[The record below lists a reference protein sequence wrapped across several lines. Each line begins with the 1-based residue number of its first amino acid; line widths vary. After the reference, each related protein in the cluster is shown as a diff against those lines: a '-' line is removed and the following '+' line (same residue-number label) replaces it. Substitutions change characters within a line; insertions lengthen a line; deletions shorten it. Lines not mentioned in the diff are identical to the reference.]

1 MFIFVDNWKRMH
13 LFIQNFISGLKNDG
27 EKWSRFFFKREKASA
42 RASSD
47 RFLSCVSPLKPN
59 IFLYPK
65 FTYQVQN
72 SSNNSKILIQTLE
85 EVHKNSGII

>member
-1 MFIFVDNWKRMH
+1 M
-13 LFIQNFISGLKNDG
+13 QPQ
-27 EKWSRFFFKREKASA
+27 FFKRKKASA

-47 RFLSCVSPLKPN
+47 CFCPVLSCLSPLKLN

-72 SSNNSKILIQTLE
+72 SSINSKILIQTLE
-85 EVHKNSGII
+85 EVH